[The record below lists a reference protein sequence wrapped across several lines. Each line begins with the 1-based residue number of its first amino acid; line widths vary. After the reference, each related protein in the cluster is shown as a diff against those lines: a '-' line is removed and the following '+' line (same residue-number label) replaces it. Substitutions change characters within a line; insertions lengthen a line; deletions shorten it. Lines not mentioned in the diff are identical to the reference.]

1 MGETILTLEV
11 ANRVE
16 HAGDVVG
23 LDLVAP
29 NGAALPPF
37 TAGAHVDLHLAP
49 GLVRQY
55 SLLGSPAETGRYRLG
70 VLLEPT
76 SRGGSAAVHQT
87 LRAGASV
94 RVGLPRNHFP
104 LAPRAGRSVL
114 VGGGIGVTPMLAM
127 AHELTRA
134 GKAFELHYCTR
145 SRSRTA
151 FLMDLAEAPFA
162 DRVRLHHDDGDEAQR
177 FTPAT
182 SLPPPASDLHLYV
195 CGPAGFMDWVIAGA
209 KVLGY
214 AEDQIHREYF
224 NAEVDISG
232 GAFEVFAAR
241 SNQTFTVGEGVS
253 VVEALASVGI
263 AVEVSCQEG
272 VCGTCL
278 VDVIEGEVDHRDVY
292 LTDEEK
298 AASDQMLV
306 CCSRAKSSRLVLDL

>member
-1 MGETILTLEV
+1 MGEPILTLEV
-11 ANRVE
+11 AKRVE
-16 HAGDVVG
+16 HAGDIVG

-29 NGAALPPF
+29 DGAALPPF

-55 SLLGSPAETGRYRLG
+55 SLLGSPAEAGRYRLG
-70 VLLEPT
+70 VLLDPA
-76 SRGGSAAVHQT
+76 SRGGSAAVHRN
-87 LRAGASV
+87 LRPGASV

-104 LAPRAGRSVL
+104 LIPRAGRSVL

-127 AHELTRA
+127 AHELTRD

-151 FLMDLAEAPFA
+151 FLTDLAEAPFA

-177 FTPAT
+177 FTPAA
-182 SLPPPASDLHLYV
+182 SLPLPGPDLHLYV
-195 CGPAGFMDWVIAGA
+195 CGPASFMDWVIAGA
-209 KVLGY
+209 KAQGY
-214 AEDQIHREYF
+214 ADTQIHREYF

-232 GAFEVFAAR
+232 GAFEVFAMR

-253 VVEALASVGI
+253 VVEALACVGI
-263 AVEVSCQEG
+263 TVEVSCQEG

-298 AASDQMLV
+298 AANDQMLV